1 MKLLS
6 HYSEWNAARTIG
18 DFEFHYRHRHSPD
31 VLQDQTSVV
40 GNVSG
45 A

>member
-1 MKLLS
+1 MKQLS
-6 HYSEWNAARTIG
+6 HYSDWNAARTIE
-18 DFEFHYRHRHSPD
+18 DFEFNYTHRHSPD
-31 VLQDQTSVV
+31 LLQDQTSVV